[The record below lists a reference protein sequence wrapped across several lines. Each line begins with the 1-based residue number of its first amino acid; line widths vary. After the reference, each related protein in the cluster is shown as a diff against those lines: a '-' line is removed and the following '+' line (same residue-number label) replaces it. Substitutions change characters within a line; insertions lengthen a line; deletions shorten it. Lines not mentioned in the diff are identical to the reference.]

1 MNQFLISIIHGI
13 NSVVNN
19 YGISIIL
26 FTLLIRVLI
35 YPLNLKSRI
44 GMRRMQE
51 LNPKLQALQK
61 KYGNDK
67 EKLNIKTQ
75 ELYKKEG
82 INPLAGCLPMLLSFP
97 ILIIMFGAM
106 RSVANTQ
113 LINQTFS
120 FITGEPFNYEGF
132 LWIKNLWM
140 PDSPFYPSAP
150 TIDLL
155 RAISIDEWK
164 TAFEALSQSSKDA
177 IMAAIPNLEFTNVQ
191 DVMALIDGALKSNA
205 QYIESTAMLAGWE
218 NINLFFAKLSVFKHF
233 NGWLLLPILAAV
245 TQFISTKFMPQQPA
259 PQQQGAPNSGAF
271 MKWFFPLFSAFI
283 CLSYNASFAL
293 YWVAANVLAAV
304 ESIVI
309 NKHLEKKEAALVV
322 KEEV

>member
-1 MNQFLISIIHGI
+1 MNQFLIGIIHGI

-19 YGISIIL
+19 YGISIIV
-26 FTLLIRVLI
+26 FTLLIRVLL
-35 YPLNLKSRI
+35 YPLNLKSRV
-44 GMRRMQE
+44 GMRKMQE

-67 EKLNIKTQ
+67 EKMNLKTQ

-82 INPLAGCLPMLLSFP
+82 VNPLSGCLPMLLTFP
-97 ILIIMFGAM
+97 LLIIMFGAM

-120 FITGEPFNYEGF
+120 FITGETLNYEGF
-132 LWIKNLWM
+132 FWIQNLWM

-150 TIDLL
+150 TADIL
-155 RAISIDEWK
+155 RAISLDEWRHVYD
-164 TAFEALSQSSKDA
+164 ALSQTSKDS
-177 IMAAIPNLEFTNVQ
+177 IMAAIPTLEFTNAQ
-191 DVMALIDGALKSNA
+191 DVVSMISAALQNNA
-205 QYIESTAMLAGWE
+205 QYIESTATLSGWE
-218 NINLFFAKLSVFKHF
+218 NINLFFAQLNVFKHF
-233 NGWLLLPILAAV
+233 NGWLILPILAAV
-245 TQFISTKFMPQQPA
+245 TQFLSAKFMPQQAA
-259 PQQQGAPNSGAF
+259 PQQEGAPNSGAF

-293 YWVAANVLAAV
+293 YWVAANVFAAV

-309 NKHLEKKEAALVV
+309 NKHLDAKQAEALSKEA
-322 KEEV
+322 